1 MPDAKEK
8 ALALIEKQVKR
19 ISQSVAPDSSRAAG
33 MLEMA
38 LAAELIDD
46 VQFGYWMRRIEIA
59 TSTRRQVLRYRRN
72 EQLIGGP
79 A

>member
-1 MPDAKEK
+1 MSSAPAK

-19 ISQSVAPDSSRAAG
+19 ISQSIAPDSAKAAG

-59 TSTRRQVLRYRRN
+59 TTTRRQILRYRRN
-72 EQLIGGP
+72 EQLIGSP
-79 A
+79 S

>member
-1 MPDAKEK
+1 MSSAPAK
-8 ALALIEKQVKR
+8 ALALIEKQIRV
-19 ISQSVAPDSSRAAG
+19 ISQSIAPDSAKAAG

-38 LAAELIDD
+38 LATGAIDD

-59 TSTRRQVLRYRRN
+59 TTTRRQILRYRRN
-72 EQLIGGP
+72 EQLIGSP

>member
-1 MPDAKEK
+1 MSSAPAK

-19 ISQSVAPDSSRAAG
+19 ISQSAAPDSSRAAG

-38 LAAELIDD
+38 LATGAIDD

-59 TSTRRQVLRYRRN
+59 TTTRRQRLRYLRN
-72 EQLIGGP
+72 ESLIGSP
-79 A
+79 V

>member
-1 MPDAKEK
+1 MSSAPAK
-8 ALALIEKQVKR
+8 ALALIEKQIR
-19 ISQSVAPDSSRAAG
+19 AISQSIAPDSAKAAG

-46 VQFGYWMRRIEIA
+46 LQFGYWMRRIEIA
-59 TSTRRQVLRYRRN
+59 TSTRRQILRYRRN
-72 EQLIGGP
+72 ESLIGSP

>member
-1 MPDAKEK
+1 MPDTKEK

-72 EQLIGGP
+72 ESLIGSQ